1 MGVNP
6 PLILL
11 SFNRLCNAWWLE
23 ESELL
28 SSRHRDV
35 PLAQRPQER
44 QGGELPAVWWVQ
56 KNTHGQGSNKSN
68 TYMGLTV
75 SREESREL
83 RHHKPPFLS

>member
-11 SFNRLCNAWWLE
+11 SFNRLCNAWWLV

-35 PLAQRPQER
+35 PLAQPPQER

-56 KNTHGQGSNKSN
+56 KNTHK
-68 TYMGLTV
+68 
-75 SREESREL
+75 L
-83 RHHKPPFLS
+83 RVLALDGGFEPLL